1 MLQCYGPLNPNIR
14 FPTSAVNDDV
24 GRDVR
29 GHRSNEVYYR
39 GTIDLP
45 NYIDSEQMEFDVV
58 GQALR
63 VKAPMK
69 GYTSLP
75 QVTTP
80 TLSVSSVRITSTSGG
95 KRLIVTVPRGWK
107 SSNPGQKSRF
117 FYHNLKVRLEFLA
130 PITF

>member
-1 MLQCYGPLNPNIR
+1 V
-14 FPTSAVNDDV
+14 VNDDV
-24 GRDVR
+24 CRDVR

-69 GYTSLP
+69 GYTGLP

-80 TLSVSSVRITSTSGG
+80 TLLSVSSVRSTSTFGD
-95 KRLIVTVPRGWK
+95 KRLIVTVPGMRP
-107 SSNPGQKSRF
+107 SPQLLSR
-117 FYHNLKVRLEFLA
+117 NLKLKL
-130 PITF
+130 